1 MLGLREGQKL
11 PDVHLPSLGG
21 HWTRLGS
28 LLGKT
33 SLLYLWATWNKH
45 RQGLKALQ
53 DYYVQNQSR
62 VNVVGIAYDIQSPSI
77 PMRFV
82 RKYGVTFPV
91 LLDNYCHLSRL
102 WGVKKL
108 PILLVVDP
116 DSFIER
122 IEKEP
127 TAAVLKHALTVDVS
141 IKRTRIFEPPKLPP
155 GDPKIEAMLQQ
166 VTNLLGRNRPQDAIE
181 SLKLT
186 AKVAPDNEIIS
197 AQVDVLQHP
206 EKYFKE

>member
-1 MLGLREGQKL
+1 MLGLREGQKI
-11 PDVHLPSLGG
+11 PDVYLPTLGG

-28 LLGKT
+28 LLGRT
-33 SLLYLWATWNKH
+33 TLLFLWASWQKH

-53 DYYVQNQSR
+53 EYHQQNQSR

-77 PMRFV
+77 PMRYV
-82 RKYGVTFPV
+82 RQFRVTFPV

-116 DSFIER
+116 DGFIER
-122 IEKEP
+122 VEKEP
-127 TAAVLKHALTVDVS
+127 TAAVLKHALTVDVT

-166 VTNLLGRNRPQDAIE
+166 VTNLLGRNRAQDALE
-181 SLKLT
+181 ALKL
-186 AKVAPDNEIIS
+186 ASKVAPDNDIIS

-206 EKYFKE
+206 DKYFKE